1 MKDVIA
7 LLEGLTQIN
16 SLDDRGVLKLKF
28 SVEMGKNKGNPDI
41 SKFSES
47 SDYHELMDLIKFG
60 ELDEA
65 EAKKREIIKE
75 LSK

>member
-7 LLEGLTQIN
+7 LLQGLTQIN
-16 SLDDRGVLKLKF
+16 SLDDLGVLKLKY

-41 SKFSES
+41 TEFYES

>member
-16 SLDDRGVLKLKF
+16 SLDDRGVLKLKV
-28 SVEMGKNKGNPDI
+28 SVEMGKNKGNSDI
-41 SKFSES
+41 NKFSES
-47 SDYHELMDLIKFG
+47 SDYHELLDLIKFG

-75 LSK
+75 LSS

>member
-1 MKDVIA
+1 
-7 LLEGLTQIN
+7 
-16 SLDDRGVLKLKF
+16 
-28 SVEMGKNKGNPDI
+28 MGKNKGNPDI

-47 SDYHELMDLIKFG
+47 SDYNELMDLIKFG

>member
-41 SKFSES
+41 SKFSKS
-47 SDYHELMDLIKFG
+47 SDYNELMDLIKFG

>member
-41 SKFSES
+41 
-47 SDYHELMDLIKFG
+47 I
-60 ELDEA
+60 
-65 EAKKREIIKE
+65 
-75 LSK
+75 

>member
-16 SLDDRGVLKLKF
+16 SLDDRGVLKLKY

-41 SKFSES
+41 TEFYES

-60 ELDEA
+60 ELDKTEV
-65 EAKKREIIKE
+65 KKREIIKE